1 MMMGKDNM
9 YEFEL
14 NRTNRVILGRAF
26 RYVKRVDI
34 GIDSVI
40 EGQMGK
46 AFVDDLTTPAA
57 FQLRI
62 EPFCYLA
69 GNFESGSAVVMVKEL
84 EPYRLVMTCPNCA
97 VKIAESYFSKRFVR
111 FPRTSFSSESLSID
125 HVSSLLEN
133 SPFRTRLSRI
143 DRELLA
149 QLSDGQDHFL
159 DISAYESIGDFLSR
173 GIGYYLTLND
183 RLAGVAYSSLVSNTG
198 IEVSIYVE
206 PDYRRQGVATAL
218 GCALVRECLK
228 RNIDPHW
235 DAANAESC
243 TLAEQI
249 GYVRAGVY
257 SSYYVKE

>member
-1 MMMGKDNM
+1 M
-9 YEFEL
+9 YTFEL
-14 NRTNRVILGRAF
+14 NRANRLILGRAF
-26 RYVKRVDI
+26 RYAKHVDVA
-34 GIDSVI
+34 IDSVI
-40 EGQMGK
+40 EGHMGE
-46 AFVDDLTTPAA
+46 AFVDDLTTPSA

-62 EPFCYLA
+62 GPFCYFA
-69 GNFESGSAVVMVKEL
+69 GNFENENAVMMVKEL
-84 EPYRLVMTCPNCA
+84 EPYRLVMTCPSR
-97 VKIAESYFSKRFVR
+97 VIKIAEGHFGKRFVR

-125 HVSSLLEN
+125 HVSSLLEETR
-133 SPFRTRLSRI
+133 FQARLSRI

-149 QLSDGQDHFL
+149 QLSDQQDRFL
-159 DISAYESIGDFLSR
+159 DISAYESIDDFLSR

-183 RLAGVAYSSLVSNTG
+183 RLVGVAYSSLVSNTG

-243 TLAEQI
+243 TLAERI
-249 GYVRAGVY
+249 GYVQAGVY
-257 SSYYVKE
+257 SAFYIKE